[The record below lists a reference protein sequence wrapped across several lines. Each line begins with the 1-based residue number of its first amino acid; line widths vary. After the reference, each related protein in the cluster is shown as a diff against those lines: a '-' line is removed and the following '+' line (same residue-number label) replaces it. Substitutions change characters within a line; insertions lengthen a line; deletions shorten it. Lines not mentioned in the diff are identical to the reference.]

1 MKRLR
6 TPGIYSIAA
15 SALMTLTALVA
26 PAWAQDQGVVEG
38 LTDDSLVPAI
48 RYIGPSAAWEAP
60 HFEAGNL
67 MIAEWEA
74 LGMTVEQELVPDP
87 QVLGALMQQRDFDV
101 IAHGYIGTLD
111 RLDPDQLLSR
121 ILLCEFAVPGG
132 SNRGQYCSEEYDEV
146 VYAQKQA
153 TDVAERLELVHR
165 AQQIQA
171 LDIPWITDYHPSEDY
186 VWNSAMYGDVVPAA
200 GMGLYNFWNEVDAKP
215 IGDDPIYRIA
225 VQGDF
230 RSINPMVPDTID
242 GDIEIQR
249 LVWDTLGRVDPNGEV
264 VPWAA
269 ESWEFADDTTLNVV
283 LRQDLV
289 FHDGEKLTASD
300 VKFSFDYLKQWEVG
314 LYINPL
320 REIDSVEVVDDYN
333 LTIKL
338 TNPSSSIFFGAI
350 SQILIL
356 PEHQWA
362 DVVDSQSLAHPRDW
376 TETNLVGSGPY
387 KIKSV
392 TREGVE
398 LVANKDHYHPPQSE
412 GLVMISVSD
421 QQAVFRAL
429 QDGTAYFHQVASL
442 TPAGIEAAAGVQTLS
457 SGKTSGITIR
467 GMAFSFAEGSP
478 TRDFA
483 MRGALA
489 HTIDYGTLIDVVLRG
504 FGEPGESTIAPGN
517 VTWHDESIE
526 WSDTAADDV
535 PHYRSY
541 NPAKAREILLEAGY
555 RWDTQGRLHF
565 PENYEPRVHYND

>member
-1 MKRLR
+1 MRRLR
-6 TPGIYSIAA
+6 TPGIYRMAA
-15 SALMTLTALVA
+15 TALMTFTALVA
-26 PAWAQDQGVVEG
+26 PTWAQDQGVVEG
-38 LTDDSLVPAI
+38 LTDESLVPAI

-87 QVLGALMQQRDFDV
+87 QVLGALMLQRGFDV

-121 ILLCEFAVPGG
+121 ILLCEFAVSGG
-132 SNRGQYCSEEYDEV
+132 SNRGQYCSAEYDEA

-153 TDVAERLELVHR
+153 TDPEERLKLVHR

-200 GMGLYNFWNEVDAKP
+200 GMGLYNFWNEVNAKP

-269 ESWEFADDTTLNVV
+269 ESWEFTDDTTLNIV

-289 FHDGEKLTASD
+289 FHDGEKLTASV
-300 VKFSFDYLKQWEVG
+300 VKFSFDYLKEWEVG

-320 REIDSVEVVDDYN
+320 REIASVDVVDDYN

-356 PEHQWA
+356 PEHQ
-362 DVVDSQSLAHPRDW
+362 
-376 TETNLVGSGPY
+376 
-387 KIKSV
+387 
-392 TREGVE
+392 
-398 LVANKDHYHPPQSE
+398 
-412 GLVMISVSD
+412 
-421 QQAVFRAL
+421 
-429 QDGTAYFHQVASL
+429 
-442 TPAGIEAAAGVQTLS
+442 
-457 SGKTSGITIR
+457 
-467 GMAFSFAEGSP
+467 
-478 TRDFA
+478 
-483 MRGALA
+483 
-489 HTIDYGTLIDVVLRG
+489 
-504 FGEPGESTIAPGN
+504 
-517 VTWHDESIE
+517 
-526 WSDTAADDV
+526 
-535 PHYRSY
+535 
-541 NPAKAREILLEAGY
+541 
-555 RWDTQGRLHF
+555 
-565 PENYEPRVHYND
+565 